1 MVVYFLDG
9 KLSIHLKASTTS
21 KGPVQSF
28 ACVSG
33 HNVQMLE
40 TVGVNYHIVEILFL
54 FYSNSKQIGNMT
66 DINK

>member
-9 KLSIHLKASTTS
+9 KLSIHLKAS